1 MLSMFAMYLLVKC
14 TAIQSLFS
22 ILCLFAFLIFTIAF
36 IVKWCS
42 IGEYYGN
49 DKEKYEKTV
58 GFRCN
63 KFTWPFFSAGCFFLL
78 LYFAMP
84 NTKEMA
90 IIYVTPKIVNS
101 VMANEQLQK
110 LPNNLLSLANAWIE
124 EFKPDTNSV
133 KKDGTKAEKKVEKK
147 SEGKSIPDSTKEKLM
162 DKAINKVVKE
172 ITKQEVYNAEI
183 SNYSAD

>member
-14 TAIQSLFS
+14 TAMQL
-22 ILCLFAFLIFTIAF
+22 AFQIFCSIAF
-36 IVKWCS
+36 GIFAIALIVKFLWKIDGVTDS
-42 IGEYYGN
+42 QENKIN
-49 DKEKYEKTV
+49 KS
-58 GFRCN
+58 CN
-63 KFTWPFFSAGCFFLL
+63 KFIWPFFSAGCFFLL
-78 LYFAMP
+78 LYLAMP

-147 SEGKSIPDSTKEKLM
+147 SEGKSIPDSTKEKFM
-162 DKAINKVVKE
+162 DKAIDKVVKE
-172 ITKQEVYNAEI
+172 ITK
-183 SNYSAD
+183 